1 MMEKVVLVDELDKEI
16 GIMEKLAAH
25 QQPTLHRAFSV
36 CLFNEKGE
44 MLLQRRA
51 DNKYHCA
58 GLWTNTCCS
67 HPRPGEEVKT
77 AAKRRLLEEMGI
89 EDVDLNKEFDF
100 IYQATFDNGLFEHEF
115 DHVFFGEFSG
125 EPLINREEVEEWKYM
140 SLEQIE
146 EELNRYPEKYTP
158 WFKIIIEKIKGV

>member
-25 QQPTLHRAFSV
+25 QQSTLHRAFSV
-36 CLFNEKGE
+36 CLFDEKGE